1 MAKGFLCQ
9 GDEVTLV
16 LGDTSGGG
24 PGIRAQTFPESRH
37 TFKIV
42 VDTFNRKHFYELEH
56 DPEIRVVGGAPE
68 TWHLALSANT
78 KCSGEEFSAIVR
90 GVDSWG
96 NPAEEFTGE
105 VSVRKS
111 LSNWSEED
119 AAPGRVE
126 FSRDDG
132 GAKRVGG
139 ARLTGEGPY
148 RLRLEDPAGLI
159 SLSPP
164 ILPKAP
170 DDPYSLFWGDIHGQT
185 RSTVGT
191 GTVEEYFRFAR
202 DKAGV
207 DIAAWQGNDFRV
219 RKEDWAEVVR
229 ECKAFNEPGRF
240 VTLLGYEWSGTRAGG
255 GDYNIYYAGDE
266 GTIHRSSHAGV
277 DDLSDVADD
286 RFPISALW
294 ETFRGREDV
303 MSVAHVGGRACNL
316 DFFDPEFVHL
326 RGNTLPPRR
335 LRVVR
340 RRSARARFQGRLH
353 RRERRSY
360 GPPGAGLP
368 EPPLEQRRHLRRQR
382 RLDGSLCGENSRAR
396 PSGRRCARGEPTPPT
411 GSAFI

>member
-1 MAKGFLCQ
+1 MDEGAQILVCKRLSSDMEIPQFADPAASGYVSVTCSNLSVGLTLSYQEQGYLDDWRSGVAIKVAKGFLCQ

-16 LGDTSGGG
+16 LGDTDGGG

-37 TFKIV
+37 TYKIV

-68 TWHLALSANT
+68 TWHLA
-78 KCSGEEFSAIVR
+78 CSQTPKLGEEFSAIVR

-111 LSNWSEED
+111 RSNWSEED
-119 AAPGRVE
+119 EAPGRVT
-126 FSRDDG
+126 FSFGDG
-132 GAKRVGG
+132 GVKRVGG

-148 RLRLEDPAGLI
+148 RLRLEDPAGLV

-164 ILPKAP
+164 ILPKAS

-207 DIAAWQGNDFRV
+207 DVAAWQGNDFRV

-266 GTIHRSSHAGV
+266 GDHPQKLPCG
-277 DDLSDVADD
+277 
-286 RFPISALW
+286 
-294 ETFRGREDV
+294 RGRFIRRCRRQVPHLGPLGDLP
-303 MSVAHVGGRACNL
+303 GKKGR
-316 DFFDPEFVHL
+316 D
-326 RGNTLPPRR
+326 
-335 LRVVR
+335 
-340 RRSARARFQGRLH
+340 
-353 RRERRSY
+353 ERR
-360 GPPGAGLP
+360 P
-368 EPPLEQRRHLRRQR
+368 R
-382 RLDGSLCGENSRAR
+382 
-396 PSGRRCARGEPTPPT
+396 GRT
-411 GSAFI
+411 GVQS